1 MNLVSSDLIP
11 VLYVLLLLAAL
22 FGLGLHLEVHRERLV
37 SRLLEP
43 AEWRLLS
50 KIVAIVLLSAILVV
64 GKIALDFPAESFLY
78 GRF

>member
-1 MNLVSSDLIP
+1 MNLVSSDLVP
-11 VLYVLLLLAAL
+11 ALYLMPFLAVL
-22 FGLGLHLEVHRERLV
+22 FGMGLYLEVHCGRMI

-43 AEWRLLS
+43 AEWKLLS
-50 KIVAIVLLSAILVV
+50 KLAAIALLSAILVV

>member
-11 VLYVLLLLAAL
+11 VFYVMPFLAVL
-22 FGLGLHLEVHRERLV
+22 FGMGLYLEVRCGRMI

-43 AEWRLLS
+43 AEWKLLS
-50 KIVAIVLLSAILVV
+50 KLAAIALLSAILVV

>member
-11 VLYVLLLLAAL
+11 AFYVLLLLAA
-22 FGLGLHLEVHRERLV
+22 FSGLGLHLEMRRGRLV

>member
-11 VLYVLLLLAAL
+11 ALYLMPFLAVL
-22 FGLGLHLEVHRERLV
+22 FGMGLYLEVRRGRMI
-37 SRLLEP
+37 SRLLDP

-50 KIVAIVLLSAILVV
+50 KLAAIALLSAILVV
-64 GKIALDFPAESFLY
+64 GRIALDFPAETFLY

>member
-11 VLYVLLLLAAL
+11 ALYVLLLVAAL
-22 FGLGLHLEVHRERLV
+22 FGLGLHLEVRRGRLV

-43 AEWRLLS
+43 AEWRLLI

>member
-11 VLYVLLLLAAL
+11 ALYVLLLVAAL
-22 FGLGLHLEVHRERLV
+22 FGLGLHLEVRRGRLV

-43 AEWRLLS
+43 AEWRLLI
-50 KIVAIVLLSAILVV
+50 KIVAIVLLTAILVV

>member
-11 VLYVLLLLAAL
+11 AFYLLLLLAAIS
-22 FGLGLHLEVHRERLV
+22 GLGLYLEVRRGRLV

>member
-11 VLYVLLLLAAL
+11 ALYVLLLVAAL
-22 FGLGLHLEVHRERLV
+22 FGLGLHLEVHRGRLV
-37 SRLLEP
+37 SHLLEL
-43 AEWRLLS
+43 AEWRLLA